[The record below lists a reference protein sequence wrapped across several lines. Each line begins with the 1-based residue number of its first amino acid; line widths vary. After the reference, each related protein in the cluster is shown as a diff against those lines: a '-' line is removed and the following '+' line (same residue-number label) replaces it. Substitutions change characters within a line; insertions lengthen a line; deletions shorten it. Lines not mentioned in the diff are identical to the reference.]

1 MLKSG
6 LEGPL
11 NVEIPSGD
19 PRTQN
24 VLGGVPLKEYWD
36 IAVRRKWWIVLVSIA
51 LFVGASVVAVLT
63 PNVYKSETV
72 ILVDPQK
79 VPDTYVPTTVSSTVS
94 DRLSTI
100 RQLVTSPTRL
110 EELVRTLNLNPGRW
124 GAQDIQRAVLMM
136 QKSINIEVGEG
147 GGQRL
152 SSFKISYFSLNPKEA
167 TDVANNLAAMV
178 IHDNLKTRAQQFEGT
193 ADFLDN
199 ELSSVKQH
207 LQEKENEI
215 GRIKSQNVID
225 LPESK
230 PYHLEALNGLRN
242 QLRVSQD
249 RVSSLQ
255 QSKAYLQSAM
265 STTAPTVDLD
275 STSDPGASPQQTQ
288 IQKLE
293 MRLSELQ
300 TRYGPSYP
308 DVKKLETEITELK
321 SRGQQQALAE
331 NSQTASQPR
340 RPAQAKNPVLEAEL
354 NKIEEQIAAETK
366 LQAQIQPQLD
376 FHLSKLERVPVFEQ
390 KLSDLTRDLDTLNT
404 HYNTLLSKKLSADMA
419 KQLDAEQQGERFII
433 LDSARIPAVP
443 FGPNRPLIMLGGL
456 MGGLL
461 GGFVLAMLVDMTD
474 QSVRSEREA
483 SKILGK
489 NVIVGIPLILFPRE
503 RRARAFRA
511 IGMIAGTAAGAA
523 ALAVGVN
530 YLLRLLS

>member
-1 MLKSG
+1 M
-6 LEGPL
+6 
-11 NVEIPSGD
+11 NAQIPSGD
-19 PRTQN
+19 SETQH
-24 VLGGVPLKEYWD
+24 VLGGLPLKEYWD

-51 LFVGASVVAVLT
+51 LFVGASVVAFLT

-79 VPDTYVPTTVSSTVS
+79 VPDSYVPTTVSSTVA

-110 EELVRTLNLNPGRW
+110 EDLIRTLNLNPSRR
-124 GAQDIQRAVLMM
+124 GAGDIQRAVSMM
-136 QKSINIEVGEG
+136 QKSISIEVGEG

-152 SSFKISYFSLNPKEA
+152 SSFKISYYSLDPREA
-167 TDVANNLAAMV
+167 ADVANHLAAMV

-199 ELSSVKQH
+199 ELNNVKQQ

-230 PYHLEALNGLRN
+230 QYHLEALNGLRN

-255 QSKAYLQSAM
+255 QSKAFLQSAM

-275 STSDPGASPQQTQ
+275 ASGDQGASPHQMQ

-308 DVKKLETEITELK
+308 DVRKLQEEITGLK
-321 SRGQQQALAE
+321 SKAQQETSAGNTQVP
-331 NSQTASQPR
+331 QQPR
-340 RPAQAKNPVLEAEL
+340 RPVQAKNPVLEAEI
-354 NKIEEQIAAETK
+354 NKIDEQIAAETK
-366 LQAQIQPQLD
+366 SQAQIQPQID
-376 FHLSKLERVPVFEQ
+376 FHLSKLERVPIFEQ
-390 KLSDLTRDLDTLNT
+390 KLSDLARDLDTLNADY
-404 HYNTLLSKKLSADMA
+404 HQLLSKKLSADMA
-419 KQLDAEQQGERFII
+419 KQLDAEQQGERFVI
-433 LDSARIPAVP
+433 LDSARIPTVP
-443 FGPNRPLIMLGGL
+443 NGPNRPLIMLAG
-456 MGGLL
+456 MVGGLL
-461 GGFVLAMLVDMTD
+461 GGLVLAMLVDMTD

-483 SKILGK
+483 SRILGK
-489 NVIVGIPLILFPRE
+489 SVIVGIPLIRFPRE
-503 RRARAFRA
+503 RRILAFRA
-511 IGMIAGTAAGAA
+511 IGMITGTAVGAA
-523 ALAVGVN
+523 ALAVGVT
-530 YLLRLLS
+530 YLLRLLA